1 MNKLGVWEEMPNELY
16 VIGDIHGDFF
26 ALKQSLE
33 LTGCVL
39 FDEYFDNLKLNNYN
53 DNLKLNNYN
62 DNLKLNNY
70 NDNLKLNNY
79 ADDKGYYYLDDGCKY
94 YSVDKYNIKWN
105 CKKSNC
111 FIVFSG
117 DLIDRCRPN
126 SISNRECINTVSDE
140 NCDYLILKLLYDLDF
155 EAQKYNSRVIVILG
169 NHELLNLQNDFKYV
183 SLKGRENN
191 RTNDIKNYLKMNI
204 SNIYGII
211 RINKYIIV
219 HGGIN
224 NIFFDEFNKNHKDD
238 LFESI
243 ELFNYELQTFIIADT
258 LYYNEQSPFW
268 DRSLGG
274 RTELNINQCKEL
286 FDNNLLKIKNFD
298 RIKADMKIIVAHCPQ
313 FIVNQ
318 NINLVD
324 CQEYK
329 NKIYRLDVGM
339 SRAFD
344 FYDLDKIKNILDNN
358 DIFNNIINMEYN
370 DFFINDYEIENRVVS
385 CLKLTNTSE
394 EIIKGKLSVDY
405 FYNLKLF
412 NNNKKNILL
421 HILSDITKIF
431 IDNYNKNYE
440 IPNMYESYINKLFDI
455 ILLLSK

>member
-39 FDEYFDNLKLNNYN
+39 FDEYF
-53 DNLKLNNYN
+53 

>member
-39 FDEYFDNLKLNNYN
+39 FDEYF

>member
-33 LTGCVL
+33 LTDCVL
-39 FDEYFDNLKLNNYN
+39 FDDYSDNLKLNNYN
-53 DNLKLNNYN
+53 DNLKLNNYS
-62 DNLKLNNY
+62 DN
-70 NDNLKLNNY
+70 
-79 ADDKGYYYLDDGCKY
+79 KGYYYLDDGCKY

-140 NCDYLILKLLYDLDF
+140 NCDYLILKLLYDLDC

-224 NIFFDEFNKNHKDD
+224 NIFFDEFNKKNNND
-238 LFESI
+238 LFESFESI
-243 ELFNYELQTFIIADT
+243 ELFNYELKTFIIADT
-258 LYYNEQSPFW
+258 LYYGEQSPFW
-268 DRSLGG
+268 DRTLGG

-344 FYDLDKIKNILDNN
+344 FYDLDKIKNILNNDNN
-358 DIFNNIINMEYN
+358 YDIFNNITKMDYK
-370 DFFINDYEIENRVVS
+370 DFFINYNEIENRAVS

-394 EIIKGKLSVDY
+394 EIIKGKLSIDY

-431 IDNYNKNYE
+431 IDNYNKKYE
-440 IPNMYESYINKLFDI
+440 LFNMYESYINKLFNI